1 MDMKFLELSKEDIDV
16 LYNEDFSDEDDE
28 SSYYKQCES
37 CEEFGHIDEMIQDGD
52 DWYHVDCA
60 AAFGLIECRGCGEKY
75 NYKEIGRICPE
86 CGEEWVDNPGQKL

>member
-1 MDMKFLELSKEDIDV
+1 MDMKFLELLKEDIDV

-28 SSYYKQCES
+28 SFYFKQCES

-52 DWYHVDCA
+52 KEYHVDCA

-86 CGEEWVDNPGQKL
+86 CGEGN